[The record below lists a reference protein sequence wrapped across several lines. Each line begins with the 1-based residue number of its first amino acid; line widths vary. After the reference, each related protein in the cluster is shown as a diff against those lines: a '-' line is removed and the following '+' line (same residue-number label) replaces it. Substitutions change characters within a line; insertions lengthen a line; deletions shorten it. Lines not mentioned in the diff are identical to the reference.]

1 MKGTSFSVTEAIR
14 VMPPKTTTPTSR
26 IIPMKLMTESRSPV
40 SASSP
45 KEPAVISGSE
55 NMTVRGW
62 MKDSNWIAIT
72 M

>member
-1 MKGTSFSVTEAIR
+1 
-14 VMPPKTTTPTSR
+14 
-26 IIPMKLMTESRSPV
+26 MKLMTEMRSPP

-55 NMTVRGW
+55 NMTVSGW
-62 MKDSNWIAIT
+62 MNDSNCIAIT